1 MAEVKWIKITT
12 SMFDDE
18 KIKIIEKM
26 PEGVSILLIW
36 IKLLILAGKC
46 NASGYIYLAENIP
59 YTDEM
64 ISTIFD
70 MPLNIIRFALNI
82 FVKFNMVEITEDQLI
97 KILNWG
103 KHQNLEGLDRIREQ
117 TKLRVNRYR
126 DKQKQIQEC
135 NVTDTLRNDIE
146 VDKELDIDIEEDK
159 KEDKKDIKKSS
170 KVFSDESIPYRLAFK
185 LRGFIFSNNPES
197 REPDLQKWALEFDR
211 LINIDKKQP
220 IQIYEVMEWSQ
231 NHKFWKTNIL
241 SPKKLREQYPTLLL
255 QKQEEKPKK
264 QTNVE
269 KAMERVKLAQQEE
282 LTGKVATSI
291 W

>member
-1 MAEVKWIKITT
+1 MA
-12 SMFDDE
+12 
-18 KIKIIEKM
+18 
-26 PEGVSILLIW
+26 GW
-36 IKLLILAGKC
+36 IKLHRELTTKAIYQQSPLYLRVFERLLLEANSKC
-46 NASGYIYLAENIP
+46 KRIP
-59 YTDEM
+59 YGKGE
-64 ISTIFD
+64 
-70 MPLNIIRFALNI
+70 
-82 FVKFNMVEITEDQLI
+82 KLI
-97 KILNWG
+97 KRGEKLTSIGQIAEWVGWYERGIFRVPNKKTISVILDWLLENELIEIFNKG
-103 KHQNLEGLDRIREQ
+103 NARETHYNIVNYCVYQNKDDYESNAKVTPTGH
-117 TKLRVNRYR
+117 
-126 DKQKQIQEC
+126 KQ
-135 NVTDTLRNDIE
+135 E
-146 VDKELDIDIEEDK
+146 VKERKET
-159 KEDKKDIKKSS
+159 KEDKDIKKSS
-170 KVFSDESIPYRLAFK
+170 KVFSDESIPYRLAVK
-185 LRGFIFSNNPES
+185 LRGFIFNNNPES

-269 KAMERVKLAQQEE
+269 KAMERVRLAQQEE